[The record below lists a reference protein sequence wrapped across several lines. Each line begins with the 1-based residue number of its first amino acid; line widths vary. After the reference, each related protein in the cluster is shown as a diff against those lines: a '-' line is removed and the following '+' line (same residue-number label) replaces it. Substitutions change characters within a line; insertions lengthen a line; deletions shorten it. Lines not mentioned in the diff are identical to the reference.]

1 MSLPELESAELDT
14 ADVELVEFE
23 VLDRVSEEGESG
35 VLCLV
40 LSMDSPHSLKAN
52 RLNFGLLLAMANLA
66 LGQTVRGLAH
76 QSMAQSSRITRNQA

>member
-1 MSLPELESAELDT
+1 MVSSASDDPSEVEVSLPELESAELDT

-52 RLNFGLLLAMANLA
+52 RLSFGLLLAMANLA
-66 LGQTVRGLAH
+66 LGQTV
-76 QSMAQSSRITRNQA
+76 